1 MRVTLCDNSAV
12 AGVRRKEDNPRKIGR
27 QTMLARLRTIALGSL
42 GAGLAGAALLAP
54 LPALAQTDEE
64 PLARFE
70 DALCPGVLGLKQEA
84 AEQMVGRL
92 RANAEML
99 GVRMAENGDC
109 QANLVV
115 GFVSDGQAFLS
126 QLQDRSGYIF
136 AEMTRDERLALLAD
150 TGPARAMLRI
160 RARTR
165 DGMPISR
172 RENLAQLPT
181 TTMWMAHSKIYSATR
196 NDIISAMVLFDRE
209 AVRGLNLTQL
219 ADYAT
224 FRALAQR
231 LPGPEAAGQASI
243 LTLFEPG
250 EARPDGLT
258 AFDRAYLGQ
267 LYAGLAN
274 LPAPAKLA
282 DLAQVTGMNAAE

>member
-1 MRVTLCDNSAV
+1 
-12 AGVRRKEDNPRKIGR
+12 
-27 QTMLARLRTIALGSL
+27 MLARLRTIALASL

-54 LPALAQTDEE
+54 LPALAQADEE

-109 QANLVV
+109 QANFVV

-150 TGPARAMLRI
+150 PGPARAMLRI

-196 NDIISAMVLFDRE
+196 NDIISAMVLFDRD

-231 LPGPEAAGQASI
+231 LPGPESAGQASI

-250 EARPDGLT
+250 EARPGGLT
-258 AFDRAYLGQ
+258 EFDRAYLGQ
-267 LYAGLAN
+267 LYTGLAN

-282 DLAQVTGMNAAE
+282 ELTQVTGMNAAE